1 MIPLNS
7 EDELEDEEFVLR
19 VKMGDLCHPDGDD
32 IIKLDV
38 KASDTIDIVKT
49 KIQDK
54 LGVPK
59 AQQHL
64 CPFGPTPWL
73 RLRDGWYEDG
83 HTLSYLKIS
92 EESIILCIKDGPL
105 DAPLES
111 PKKCPPS

>member
-1 MIPLNS
+1 MPPELMPLNS
-7 EDELEDEEFVLR
+7 EDEQEDEEFVLR
-19 VKMGDLCHPDGDD
+19 VKIIDGDN

-49 KIQDK
+49 KIQEK

-64 CPFGPTPWL
+64 CPSGPTPWL

-83 HTLSYLKIS
+83 HTLSYYKIS
-92 EESIILCIKDGPL
+92 DESTILCIKDGI
-105 DAPLES
+105 
-111 PKKCPPS
+111 

>member
-1 MIPLNS
+1 MPLNS
-7 EDELEDEEFVLR
+7 EEEQENEEFVLR
-19 VKMGDLCHPDGDD
+19 VKIIDGDN

-49 KIQDK
+49 KIQEK
-54 LGVPK
+54 IGVPK

-92 EESIILCIKDGPL
+92 EESTILCIKDGR
-105 DAPLES
+105 S
-111 PKKCPPS
+111 